1 MKLNN
6 SPTIYSL
13 IRESC
18 ELAPNHPA
26 LVDSNRSM
34 SYGELDS
41 AIQNT
46 ANYLIEIG
54 ASQKAPIMI
63 VGENSI
69 ALSVLLLASAKINI
83 CVVIENARRVSPE
96 ISKIIEHSCPSHI
109 FYLYENSDDALNHA
123 VQLGIKTKSSNAL
136 GKFGLRLNAIKDSKP
151 APENVAVLIYTTG
164 STGNPK
170 GVMLTHENLSYIASM
185 MKRYRDV
192 SHKDR
197 IYAIL
202 PFTHVM
208 GCASV
213 LLGGLHSGATLFL
226 KAKFNLIDC
235 VQCLVK
241 HQITMMQGAPA
252 MFSKVLE
259 YCGLNNTPTFKSL
272 RFLAAGGAPLDKR
285 LKSEVF
291 KKFGVQLHNG
301 YGLTEAASICW
312 TRMDEICEDDSVG
325 RPLEGVEVIFR
336 DASLKQVDDGCIG
349 ELWCR
354 GPNLM
359 LGYFD
364 NPEQTKHSI
373 DGDGWFNTQ
382 DLGYRGQ
389 DGRIYIVGRTKELI
403 IKSGFNV
410 YPLEIESVLN
420 AHPFV
425 IHSAVMGRVV
435 NGDEEIHA
443 FVELKA
449 LEQSGDDAI
458 KEYLSKNLSPYKRPD
473 QIHVLKSLPLSPN
486 GKVLKS
492 QLAAAYL

>member
-1 MKLNN
+1 MKLH
-6 SPTIYSL
+6 SSQTIYSL

-18 ELAPNHPA
+18 DLAPNQLA
-26 LVDSNRSM
+26 LVDTARTL

-41 AIQNT
+41 AIQST
-46 ANYLIEIG
+46 ANYLLELG
-54 ASQKAPIMI
+54 VNKTAPIMV

-69 ALSVLLLASAKINI
+69 ALCVLLLASAKLNI
-83 CVVIENARRVSPE
+83 CVVMENARRVHPE
-96 ISKIIEHSCPSHI
+96 ICKIIDHSCPSHI
-109 FYLYENSDDALNHA
+109 FFLHENSDDAKNHA
-123 VQLGIKTKSSNAL
+123 LHFGADIISYPELGQ
-136 GKFGLRLNAIKDSKP
+136 FGLRVSQSVDSKSVP
-151 APENVAVLIYTTG
+151 GNVAALIYTTG

-170 GVMLTHENLSYIASM
+170 GVMLTHENLSYIARM
-185 MKRYRDV
+185 MKRYRGV
-192 SHKDR
+192 SHSDR
-197 IYAIL
+197 IYAVL

-213 LLGGLHSGATLFL
+213 LLGGLHSGATLFIR
-226 KAKFNLIDC
+226 AKFNITDC
-235 VQCLVK
+235 VECLVK
-241 HQITMMQGAPA
+241 EQITMMQGAPA

-259 YCGLNNTPTFKSL
+259 YCNLNNIGPFKSL
-272 RFLAAGGAPLDKR
+272 RFLAAGGAPLNKN
-285 LKSEVF
+285 LKSDIF
-291 KKFGVQLHNG
+291 MKFGVQLHNG

-312 TRMDEICEDDSVG
+312 TRTDEFCEDDSVG
-325 RPLEGVEVIFR
+325 RPLEGVEILFR
-336 DASLKQVDDGCIG
+336 DASLKQVGDGHVG

-359 LGYFD
+359 QGYFD
-364 NPEQTKHSI
+364 EPELTKHAI
-373 DGDGWFNTQ
+373 DGCGWFNTQ

-410 YPLEIESVLN
+410 YPLEIEALLN

-425 IHSAVMGRVV
+425 MHSAVMGRAVGG
-435 NGDEEIHA
+435 NEEIHA
-443 FVELKA
+443 FVELKEA
-449 LEQSGDDAI
+449 EKGECGVL

-492 QLAAAYL
+492 QLASAYL